1 MRGATWPRLYQN
13 PFREITM
20 AEFLNKEA
28 DPQEKVSAKGTVNPE
43 PQKLVDWDNATDL
56 GTGALERA
64 SIAAQA
70 QIPAASAGDSFA
82 AGVGNSI
89 IAAAV
94 RKASS
99 PQFNAEPGFNAKQ
112 TTVNDP
118 NMKLYKPNG
127 DEIEYLHDSVSV
139 DDYNYRVEQMLEQR
153 DRDRTMSEN
162 IVTGIAGAVIG
173 DAPMLVAPMAAGGIA
188 GRVGLATRTA
198 IRAADVS
205 SAVYA
210 SDQLGQSDAVAA
222 AIAGLAGLDQLFDIK
237 RAMRAVRVGDDATR
251 ATQDAAVTAR
261 TDTTVDV
268 TGYSRGV
275 EQPSPKGFD
284 PDAPTTRAA
293 KDVETHT
300 AESLESVRAKEFD
313 SPVLVR
319 AGQSTQAS
327 ISTRNLVEH
336 LKMSAHVT
344 AGTRA
349 ILNAIG
355 DAVPD
360 IPVQL
365 SANTAQRSR
374 YTIRTSAQGTTND
387 QIILRASKAAQGKS
401 WRTVGDALD
410 ALDADTAKIAVH
422 ELIHAATSRVLTSPE
437 GAEHLSRLNE
447 LAYSISARGDLPK
460 GLRYYATSAHEMLAG
475 LADSPAWVQ
484 YLAKTPAKGQV
495 SALRQF
501 GEYVMKALG
510 ISTRGKALDEVLD
523 TFEDVVNA
531 RAKGVGDTGFRSIS
545 LGEMSH
551 YAPNAQG
558 SQKLLDDMKQK
569 FATNFALYDNI
580 AQGNKDLADLLVS
593 DGAAVGARKP
603 SVVDYKRNL
612 TLEMDAAAS
621 VVEDAVVSVMANRGV
636 GFMDR
641 FFQRPRF
648 VQARRELEDKVA
660 RYLDDAYDA
669 EVNGRS
675 VMAPDPEIAPIV
687 AAYQKSGW
695 AGKWHDHM
703 TAAGLVEDGKLVR
716 SDYYYPR
723 QYSYDKMRQAIASGR
738 TLDDFRDLFRQALRD
753 TYPGME
759 AETVQK
765 VAREMT
771 DGIYNGR
778 SGAQGPMWKQVVN
791 GLSNDQ
797 LAAAM
802 KQAGI
807 SDAEIKAFMTGNVR
821 ESGATAP
828 ARNLR
833 QRSRFNMSKEYVV
846 NGQPM
851 RMVDL
856 MDTELS
862 RVMHGYTNRMSGR
875 VGMAYAGVQD
885 LKTFETMINDGK
897 HALPDPAKWEA
908 SVNDTIDYLLGGVAG
923 GANNQL
929 PELLRAAGNLANATM
944 LKNSALY
951 QITDTALAMKEFGMA
966 RVLRS
971 MQNQPWF
978 KQGQVALSNPDMAAR
993 LDSIFRGSLQK
1004 EMRFRWL
1011 STYADDNLDLTRSSH
1026 WFNISQ
1032 NFGQAARH
1040 ANGMSMV
1047 HRMQVNIN
1055 SGMVMD
1061 EIKAMLNGD
1070 ATAFQR
1076 LERYGLDRQVAD
1088 QAIAA
1093 NARNPGAMLPPDLQM
1108 QIEVVGSRMMDYVV
1122 QQVRTGETSH
1132 FAQFSPV
1139 GKLIVGYQSFALAAT
1154 NKILRREM
1162 NDAGWIGMAHIA
1174 AYQFPMMLLM
1184 TQAKYSMDG
1193 KTDKSTSRWIADS
1206 VMGMSVLGGLT
1217 MIQPLFTGE
1226 TPRHSLA
1233 ATGYVMN
1240 LLGLL
1245 QEVASG
1251 NLDAKG
1257 LSQRLPLVQEFA
1269 PTRAIINNFG
1279 DD

>member
-1 MRGATWPRLYQN
+1 
-13 PFREITM
+13 M

-28 DPQEKVSAKGTVNPE
+28 DPKEKVSAKGTVNPE

-56 GTGALERA
+56 GGSALERA

-70 QIPAASAGDSFA
+70 QIPAASISDSFK
-82 AGVGNSI
+82 AGMGNSI
-89 IAAAV
+89 IAAAI
-94 RKASS
+94 RKADS

-112 TTVNDP
+112 ITASDP
-118 NMKLYKPNG
+118 NMKHYKPNG
-127 DEIEYLHDSVSV
+127 DEIEYLHDAISL

-162 IVTGIAGAVIG
+162 IVPGIAGAVLG
-173 DAPMLVAPMAAGGIA
+173 DAPMLVAPMAAAGIA
-188 GRVGLATRTA
+188 GRTGLAVRTA
-198 IRAADVS
+198 IRAADVG

-222 AIAGLAGLDQLFDIK
+222 AIAGLAGLDQLFDMK
-237 RAMRAVRVGDDATR
+237 RAMRAVRIADSADP
-251 ATQDAAVTAR
+251 AVTAR
-261 TDTTVDV
+261 TGAASDV
-268 TGYSRGV
+268 TGYSRDTA
-275 EQPSPKGFD
+275 PAKGFD
-284 PDAPTTRAA
+284 PDAPTTRSAR
-293 KDVETHT
+293 DVT
-300 AESLESVRAKEFD
+300 ARGPSLDEVKATAFD
-313 SPVLVR
+313 APVMVR
-319 AGQSTQAS
+319 AGQSTGA
-327 ISTRNLVEH
+327 TVRTGTLVEH
-336 LKMSAHVT
+336 LLGSAHVSPG
-344 AGTRA
+344 ARA
-349 ILNAIG
+349 ILESITDAI
-355 DAVPD
+355 PD
-360 IPVQL
+360 MPIKL
-365 SANTAQRSR
+365 SGNTAERSR
-374 YTIRTSAQGTTND
+374 YGWRSTGAQVD
-387 QIILRASKAAQGKS
+387 EHIVLRASQAQKGKT
-401 WRTVGDALD
+401 WHTVGDALN
-410 ALDADTAKIAVH
+410 ALDKDTANIAVH
-422 ELIHAATSRVLTSPE
+422 ELIHAATARVLRTEE
-437 GAEHLSRLNE
+437 GAQHLQKLQD
-447 LAYSISARGDLPK
+447 LSARIMADTSLPQEV
-460 GLRYYATSAHEMLAG
+460 RYYAANPAEMLAG
-475 LADSPAWVQ
+475 LANSDKWVQ
-484 YLAKTPAKGQV
+484 YLARTPSQKAPSLLREMGQYI
-495 SALRQF
+495 LQ
-501 GEYVMKALG
+501 ALG
-510 ISTRGKALDEVLD
+510 VKRSGTALDEVLD
-523 TFEDVVNA
+523 SFEDIVKL
-531 RAKGVGDTGFRSIS
+531 RAQGVGDTGFRSHS
-545 LGEMSH
+545 LSEMVH
-551 YAPNAQG
+551 YAPNARG
-558 SQKLLDDMKQK
+558 SQQLLDDIKGK
-569 FATNFALYDNI
+569 FAANFALYDNI
-580 AQGNKDLADLLVS
+580 AQGNKGLADLLVS

-621 VVEDAVVSVMANRGV
+621 VVEDAIVSVMANRGV

-648 VQARRELEDKVA
+648 VAARRDLEDKVA

-669 EVNGRS
+669 EVNGRA
-675 VMAPDPEIAPIV
+675 VTAPDPEIAPIV

-723 QYSYDKMRQAIASGR
+723 QYSYDKMRQALANGR

-753 TYPGME
+753 TYPTME

-778 SGAQGPMWKQVVN
+778 SGAQGPMWKQIVN

-807 SDAEIKAFMTGNVR
+807 PDAEIKSFLTANTR
-821 ESGATAP
+821 EAGATSP

-833 QRSRFNMSKEYVV
+833 QRSRFNMTKEYVV

-851 RMVDL
+851 RMADL
-856 MDTELS
+856 LDTELS

-885 LKTFETMINDGK
+885 LKTFETMINEGK
-897 HALPDPAKWEA
+897 HGLPDPAKWEA
-908 SVNDTIDYLLGGVAG
+908 SVNDTIDYILGGVAG

-971 MQNQPWF
+971 MKEQPWF
-978 KQGQVALSNPDMAAR
+978 KQGQVALQNPDMAAR
-993 LDSIFRGSLQK
+993 LDSILRGSLQK

-1026 WFNISQ
+1026 WFNVSQ

-1055 SGMVMD
+1055 SGIVMD

-1070 ATAFQR
+1070 TAAFKR
-1076 LERYGLDRQVAD
+1076 LERYGLDQDVANR
-1088 QAIAA
+1088 AIAA

-1162 NDAGWIGMAHIA
+1162 NDAGWIGLAHIA

-1184 TQAKYSMDG
+1184 TQAKYTMDG
-1193 KTDKSTSRWIADS
+1193 KKDNSTSRWIADS

-1233 ATGYVMN
+1233 ATGYVAN
-1240 LLGLL
+1240 VLGLL
-1245 QEVASG
+1245 QDVASG

-1279 DD
+1279 DDD

>member
-1 MRGATWPRLYQN
+1 
-13 PFREITM
+13 M

-28 DPQEKVSAKGTVNPE
+28 DPKEKVSAKGTVNPE

-56 GTGALERA
+56 GGSALERA

-70 QIPAASAGDSFA
+70 QIPAASVSDSFK
-82 AGVGNSI
+82 AGMGNSI
-89 IAAAV
+89 IAAAI
-94 RKASS
+94 RKADS

-112 TTVNDP
+112 ITASDP
-118 NMKLYKPNG
+118 NMKHYKPNG
-127 DEIEYLHDSVSV
+127 DEIEYLHDAISL

-162 IVTGIAGAVIG
+162 IVPGIAGAVLG
-173 DAPMLVAPMAAGGIA
+173 DAPMLVAPMAAAGIA
-188 GRVGLATRTA
+188 GRTGLAVRAA
-198 IRAADVS
+198 IRAADVG

-222 AIAGLAGLDQLFDIK
+222 AIAGLAGLDQLFDMK
-237 RAMRAVRVGDDATR
+237 RAMRAVRLADA
-251 ATQDAAVTAR
+251 ADPAVTAR
-261 TDTTVDV
+261 TGAASDV
-268 TGYSRGV
+268 TGYSRDTA
-275 EQPSPKGFD
+275 PAKGFD

-293 KDVETHT
+293 KDVDVP
-300 AESLESVRAKEFD
+300 ARESLDDVRARSFD
-313 SPVLVR
+313 TPVTVKPGQATR
-319 AGQSTQAS
+319 ANIKAST
-327 ISTRNLVEH
+327 LVEH
-336 LKMSAHVT
+336 LKTSEHVSPG
-344 AGTRA
+344 ARA
-349 ILNAIG
+349 ILNSIETAI
-355 DAVPD
+355 PD
-360 IPVQL
+360 INVQL
-365 SANTAQRSR
+365 SANTALVSR
-374 YTIRTSAQGTTND
+374 YTIRTNAKDGAVAD
-387 QIILRASKAAQGKS
+387 GIVLRASRNAKGTT
-401 WRTVGDALD
+401 WNTVGDALN
-410 ALDADTAKIAVH
+410 ALDADTANVAVH
-422 ELIHAATSRVLTSPE
+422 ELIHAATARVLNSSE
-437 GAEHLSRLNE
+437 GAVHLSRLNE
-447 LAYSISARGDLPK
+447 LAYSIAARGDLPK
-460 GLRYYATSAHEMLAG
+460 ELQYYATNAHEMLAG
-475 LADSPAWVQ
+475 LANSPEWVQ
-484 YLAKTPAKGQV
+484 YLARTPANNGV
-495 SALRQF
+495 SKLRQF
-501 GEYVMKALG
+501 GEYIMNALG
-510 ISTRGKALDEVLD
+510 ITTRGKALDEVLD
-523 TFEDVVNA
+523 TFEDVVKA
-531 RAKGVGDTGFRSIS
+531 RANGVGETNFRSIA
-545 LGEMSH
+545 LGELSY
-551 YAPNAQG
+551 YAPNARG
-558 SQKLLDDMKQK
+558 SQQLLDDMKGK
-569 FATNFALYDNI
+569 FAANFALYDNI

-621 VVEDAVVSVMANRGV
+621 VVEDAIVSAMANRGV

-648 VQARRELEDKVA
+648 VAARRDLEDKVA

-669 EVNGRS
+669 EVNGRA
-675 VMAPDPEIAPIV
+675 VTAPDPEIAPII

-723 QYSYDKMRQAIASGR
+723 QYSYDKMRQALANGR

-753 TYPGME
+753 TYPTME

-778 SGAQGPMWKQVVN
+778 SGAQGPMWKQIVN

-807 SDAEIKAFMTGNVR
+807 PDAEIKSFLTANTR
-821 ESGATAP
+821 EAGATSP

-833 QRSRFNMSKEYVV
+833 QRSRFNMTKEYVV

-851 RMVDL
+851 RMADL
-856 MDTELS
+856 LDTELS

-885 LKTFETMINDGK
+885 LKTFENMINEGK
-897 HALPDPAKWEA
+897 HGLADPAKWEA
-908 SVNDTIDYLLGGVAG
+908 SVNDTIDYILGGVAG

-978 KQGQVALSNPDMAAR
+978 KQGQVALQNPDMAAR
-993 LDSIFRGSLQK
+993 LDSILRGSLQK

-1026 WFNISQ
+1026 WFNVSQ

-1055 SGMVMD
+1055 SGIVMD

-1070 ATAFQR
+1070 TAAFKR
-1076 LERYGLDRQVAD
+1076 LERYGLDQDVANR
-1088 QAIAA
+1088 AIAA

-1132 FAQFSPV
+1132 FAQFNPV

-1162 NDAGWIGMAHIA
+1162 NDAGWIGLAHIA

-1184 TQAKYSMDG
+1184 TQAKYAMDG
-1193 KTDKSTSRWIADS
+1193 KKDNSTSKWIADS
-1206 VMGMSVLGGLT
+1206 VMGMSVLGGLS

-1233 ATGYVMN
+1233 ATGYVAN
-1240 LLGLL
+1240 VLGLL
-1245 QEVASG
+1245 QDVASG

-1279 DD
+1279 DDD